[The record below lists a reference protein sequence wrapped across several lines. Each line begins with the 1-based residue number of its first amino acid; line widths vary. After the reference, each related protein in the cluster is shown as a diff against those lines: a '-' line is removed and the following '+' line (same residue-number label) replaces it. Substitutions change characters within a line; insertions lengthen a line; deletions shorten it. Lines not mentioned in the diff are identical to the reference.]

1 MQTNSSWP
9 GLLNLSLL
17 MHGYKVR
24 AHRMAWTPYDEK
36 SGRLTSLESKIAS
49 NNTDAL
55 INRLEA
61 NRPQTS
67 ASMKRKPAIQTV
79 DNFHNIRH
87 EQLVALLDDRPG
99 TEKLGKIHN
108 RLFGKE
114 AHSKSIKYPSN
125 TRESL
130 IEWEWEYRSDGENE
144 FGEIRAEGTFFTDY
158 DQDGDG
164 WHEIVS
170 IRGQYN
176 QENITGLFPT
186 GESIPGN
193 SPFEG
198 DNLIRVGNGDKLE
211 PEAQLSGDGFQFA
224 LDDGSY
230 VNVFF
235 ASFLAP
241 PGYLEFH
248 SREPFPEG
256 NVLPNTEIE
265 VWFEAKP
272 DFV

>member
-1 MQTNSSWP
+1 
-9 GLLNLSLL
+9 
-17 MHGYKVR
+17 
-24 AHRMAWTPYDEK
+24 MAWVRYDEP
-36 SGRLTSLESKIAS
+36 SGRSISLESSIES
-49 NNTDAL
+49 NDTDVL

-67 ASMKRKPAIQTV
+67 ARMKRKPAVQTV
-79 DNFHNIRH
+79 DDFHDIRD
-87 EQLVALLDDRPG
+87 EQLVGLLDDQPR
-99 TEKLGKIHN
+99 TEQLGKIQN

-114 AHSKSIKYPSN
+114 VHSKSIKRPSKM
-125 TRESL
+125 RDSL
-130 IEWEWEYRSDGENE
+130 LEWEWEYRSDGENE
-144 FGEIRAEGTFFTDY
+144 FGEEIRAEGTLFTDY

-170 IRGQYN
+170 IRGQHN
-176 QENITGLFPT
+176 HENITGLFPA

-198 DNLIRVGNGDKLE
+198 DNLIRVGNGNKLE

-224 LDDGSY
+224 LDDGSF

-256 NVLPNTEIE
+256 NVLPNTETE

-272 DFV
+272 DFG

>member
-1 MQTNSSWP
+1 M
-9 GLLNLSLL
+9 
-17 MHGYKVR
+17 
-24 AHRMAWTPYDEK
+24 
-36 SGRLTSLESKIAS
+36 SLESDIES
-49 NNTDAL
+49 NDTDVL
-55 INRLEA
+55 INRLEV

-67 ASMKRKPAIQTV
+67 ASVKRKLAMQKV
-79 DNFHNIRH
+79 DDFHDIRH
-87 EQLVALLDDRPG
+87 EQLVSSVDDQPRI
-99 TEKLGKIHN
+99 EQLSKIQN

-114 AHSKSIKYPSN
+114 AHSKSNNDPSE

-130 IEWEWEYRSDGENE
+130 LEWEWEYRSDGENE

-176 QENITGLFPT
+176 HENITGLFPA

-198 DNLIRVGNGDKLE
+198 DNLIRAGNDNKLE

-224 LDDGSY
+224 LDDGSF

-272 DFV
+272 DFG

>member
-36 SGRLTSLESKIAS
+36 SGRSISLESKIET

-67 ASMKRKPAIQTV
+67 ASMKRKPAMQTV
-79 DNFHNIRH
+79 DDFHDIRH

-99 TEKLGKIHN
+99 TKKLGKIHN
-108 RLFGKE
+108 RLLGKE

-130 IEWEWEYRSDGENE
+130 LEWEWEYRSDGENE

-176 QENITGLFPT
+176 HENITGLFPT

-211 PEAQLSGDGFQFA
+211 PEAQLSGDGF
-224 LDDGSY
+224 
-230 VNVFF
+230 
-235 ASFLAP
+235 
-241 PGYLEFH
+241 
-248 SREPFPEG
+248 
-256 NVLPNTEIE
+256 
-265 VWFEAKP
+265 
-272 DFV
+272 